1 MNHKHHSH
9 APRSRERKRAAF
21 AKQARQGNKTTVT
34 LVIALTAL
42 FAIVIYLVMS
52 GASDKSASTKVAV
65 ANSSPAQ
72 SVSQAAGGEIRIPLS
87 DVAGGQAKFF
97 DYTASDNRSMRFFV
111 IKSSD
116 GVYRAALDACDVC
129 YHAKKGYYQQG
140 DDMVCKNCGNHFRSA
155 SVNEVSGGCNPI
167 GLQRVIEG
175 EHIVI
180 KAAELENRKS
190 YF

>member
-1 MNHKHHSH
+1 MSHKHHSH
-9 APRSRERKRAAF
+9 TRHSREVKRAQF
-21 AKQARQGNKTTVT
+21 EKQTPQANKTTVI
-34 LVIALTAL
+34 LVITLTAL
-42 FAIVIYLVMS
+42 FALAVYLVMS
-52 GASDKSASTKVAV
+52 SLSDRPAATKAAV
-65 ANSSPAQ
+65 ASSGPAQ
-72 SVSQAAGGEIRIPLS
+72 SVGQGAGGEIRIPLS

-116 GVYRAALDACDVC
+116 GIYRAALDACDVC

-175 EHIVI
+175 EHLVI